1 MLSLVKKLLGKI
13 KKKDKVIVFV
23 FIRILHSNFAE
34 KIMDNNA
41 DQSDRKGYKSI
52 ELITFFIFIYFM
64 NFYVI

>member
-1 MLSLVKKLLGKI
+1 
-13 KKKDKVIVFV
+13 
-23 FIRILHSNFAE
+23 
-34 KIMDNNA
+34 MDNNA